1 MPMDVAVEQTQT
13 QTTAHRH
20 LQPIFEERT
29 HMDLDIKVLPFPAH
43 TTGAFSQQ
51 RVSTRVA
58 PAAAINEPYA
68 GMPLPLQME
77 RLKVLV
83 ADVYTRAQL
92 REWVRGP
99 LRQILPHQHAL
110 LAFGRR
116 HSLGIKLDDLVAVDL
131 PESYMNAIQDAPDV
145 LESPALERWFILRE
159 PIRISADML
168 FPQYGAKWSDNFRL
182 HGMRDVIVDGHLLRG
197 IPNVTLL
204 KLYNCSPQVVAS
216 LSAIREALFATLNEI
231 WARVAQV
238 EVLTRTDKLRI
249 VSALSPAEKEIIYW
263 LKFGKTN
270 SEIAQIL
277 GKSEHTIKTQIHKTL
292 IKTGAVN
299 RTALAL
305 LDAN

>member
-1 MPMDVAVEQTQT
+1 MD
-13 QTTAHRH
+13 
-20 LQPIFEERT
+20 F
-29 HMDLDIKVLPFPAH
+29 DNKVLPFPIHAA
-43 TTGAFSQQ
+43 GANPPRIDSA
-51 RVSTRVA
+51 RYTAATVA
-58 PAAAINEPYA
+58 NEPHAY
-68 GMPLPLQME
+68 MPIARQIE
-77 RLKVLV
+77 RLTALA

-99 LRQILPHQHAL
+99 LREMLPHQHAL

-131 PESYMNAIQDAPDV
+131 PETYLAAIQDAPDV

-159 PIRISADML
+159 PVRISVDML
-168 FPQYGAKWSDNFRL
+168 FPQYGAKWSDNFQS

-197 IPNVTLL
+197 AANVTLL

-216 LSAIREALFATLNEI
+216 LSVIRETLLTTLNDI
-231 WARVAQV
+231 WARIAQV
-238 EVLTRTDKLRI
+238 EALMRTDKLKI
-249 VSALSPAEKEIIYW
+249 VQALSPAEKEIIYW

-299 RTALAL
+299 RTALAF

>member
-1 MPMDVAVEQTQT
+1 MD
-13 QTTAHRH
+13 
-20 LQPIFEERT
+20 I
-29 HMDLDIKVLPFPAH
+29 DIKVLPFPIHAA
-43 TTGAFSQQ
+43 GVNPQ
-51 RVSTRVA
+51 RINSARYM
-58 PAAAINEPYA
+58 AAKAIDETCANI
-68 GMPLPLQME
+68 PLALQVE
-77 RLKVLV
+77 RLNTLA

-99 LRQILPHQHAL
+99 LREILPHQHAL

-116 HSLGIKLDDLVAVDL
+116 HSLGIKLNDLVAVDL
-131 PESYMNAIQDAPDV
+131 PETYLAAIQDAPDV

-159 PIRISADML
+159 PIRISVDML
-168 FPQYGAKWSDNFRL
+168 FPQYGAKWSDNFQL

-197 IPNVTLL
+197 IPSVTLL

-216 LSAIREALFATLNEI
+216 LSMIRETLLATLNDI
-231 WARVAQV
+231 WARIAQV
-238 EVLTRTDKLRI
+238 EALMRTDKLKI
-249 VSALSPAEKEIIYW
+249 VQALSPAEKEIIYW

>member
-1 MPMDVAVEQTQT
+1 MD
-13 QTTAHRH
+13 
-20 LQPIFEERT
+20 
-29 HMDLDIKVLPFPAH
+29 MSIKVLPFPAY
-43 TTGAFSQQ
+43 TIGAFPQQ
-51 RVSTRVA
+51 NISAGIAPVA
-58 PAAAINEPYA
+58 VINEPHA
-68 GMPLPLQME
+68 AIPLALQVE
-77 RLKVLV
+77 RLTALA

-99 LRQILPHQHAL
+99 LREILPHQHAL

-131 PESYMNAIQDAPDV
+131 PESYMTAIQDAPDV

-159 PIRISADML
+159 PIRISVDML
-168 FPQYGAKWSDNFRL
+168 FPQYGAKWSDNFQL

-197 IPNVTLL
+197 AANVTLL

-216 LSAIREALFATLNEI
+216 LSVIRESLLATLNEI
-231 WARVAQV
+231 WARIAQV
-238 EVLTRTDKLRI
+238 EALTRTDQLRI
-249 VSALSPAEKEIIYW
+249 VQALSPAEKEIIYW

-305 LDAN
+305 LGA

>member
-1 MPMDVAVEQTQT
+1 MD
-13 QTTAHRH
+13 
-20 LQPIFEERT
+20 F
-29 HMDLDIKVLPFPAH
+29 DIKVLPFPAY
-43 TTGAFSQQ
+43 TIGAFSQQ
-51 RVSTRVA
+51 NISAGIA
-58 PAAAINEPYA
+58 PVAAINEPHA
-68 GMPLPLQME
+68 AIPLALQVE
-77 RLKVLV
+77 RLTALA

-99 LRQILPHQHAL
+99 LREILPHQHAL

-116 HSLGIKLDDLVAVDL
+116 HSLGIKLHDLVAVDL
-131 PESYMNAIQDAPDV
+131 PESYMAAIQDAPDV

-159 PIRISADML
+159 PIRISVDML
-168 FPQYGAKWSDNFRL
+168 FPQYGAKWSDNFQQ

-197 IPNVTLL
+197 AANVTLL

-216 LSAIREALFATLNEI
+216 LAVIREALLATLNEI
-231 WARVAQV
+231 WARIAQV
-238 EVLTRTDKLRI
+238 EALTRTDKLRI
-249 VSALSPAEKEIIYW
+249 IQALSPAEKEIIHW

>member
-1 MPMDVAVEQTQT
+1 MLHTS
-13 QTTAHRH
+13 HRH

-29 HMDLDIKVLPFPAH
+29 HMDFDNKVLPFPIHAA
-43 TTGAFSQQ
+43 GANPPRIDSA
-51 RVSTRVA
+51 RYTAATVA
-58 PAAAINEPYA
+58 NEPHAY
-68 GMPLPLQME
+68 MPIARQIE
-77 RLKVLV
+77 RLTALA

-99 LRQILPHQHAL
+99 LREMLPHQHAL

-131 PESYMNAIQDAPDV
+131 PETYLAAIQDAPDV

-159 PIRISADML
+159 PVRISVDML
-168 FPQYGAKWSDNFRL
+168 FPQYGAKWSDNFQS

-197 IPNVTLL
+197 AANVTLL

-216 LSAIREALFATLNEI
+216 LSVIRETLLTTLNDI
-231 WARVAQV
+231 WARIAQV
-238 EVLTRTDKLRI
+238 EALMRTDKLKI
-249 VSALSPAEKEIIYW
+249 VQALSPAEKEIIYW

-299 RTALAL
+299 RTALAF

>member
-1 MPMDVAVEQTQT
+1 MD
-13 QTTAHRH
+13 
-20 LQPIFEERT
+20 F
-29 HMDLDIKVLPFPAH
+29 DIKVLPFPAYSV
-43 TTGAFSQQ
+43 GAFSQQ
-51 RVSTRVA
+51 KISARVA
-58 PAAAINEPYA
+58 PVATIDEPRAENPLTQQIEKLTILA
-68 GMPLPLQME
+68 G
-77 RLKVLV
+77 
-83 ADVYTRAQL
+83 DVYTRAQL

-99 LRQILPHQHAL
+99 LREVLPHQHTL

-116 HSLGIKLDDLVAVDL
+116 HSLGIKLHDLVAVDL
-131 PESYMNAIQDAPDV
+131 PESYMAAIQDAPDV

-168 FPQYGAKWSDNFRL
+168 FPQYGAKWSDNFQL
-182 HGMRDVIVDGHLLRG
+182 HGMRDVIVDGHLERG
-197 IPNVTLL
+197 ATSVTLL

-216 LSAIREALFATLNEI
+216 LSVIRETLFATLNET
-231 WARVAQV
+231 WARIAQV
-238 EVLTRTDKLRI
+238 EALTRTDKLKI
-249 VSALSPAEKEIIYW
+249 VQALSPAEKEIIYW

-305 LDAN
+305 LDA

>member
-1 MPMDVAVEQTQT
+1 MD
-13 QTTAHRH
+13 
-20 LQPIFEERT
+20 IG
-29 HMDLDIKVLPFPAH
+29 IKVLPFPAH
-43 TTGAFSQQ
+43 TISTTPPPN
-51 RVSTRVA
+51 VSATFTPV
-58 PAAAINEPYA
+58 PTINEPRA
-68 GMPLPLQME
+68 DISLALQAQ
-77 RLKVLV
+77 RLTAL
-83 ADVYTRAQL
+83 AAEVYTRAQL

-99 LRQILPHQHAL
+99 LREVLPHQHAL

-116 HSLGIKLDDLVAVDL
+116 HSLGIKLDNLVAVDL
-131 PESYMNAIQDAPDV
+131 PESYMAVIQDAPDV

-168 FPQYGAKWSDNFRL
+168 FPQYGAKWSDNFQL

-197 IPNVTLL
+197 ATNVTLI
-204 KLYNCSPQVVAS
+204 KLYNCSSQVVIS
-216 LSAIREALFATLNEI
+216 LSVIREALLATLNEI
-231 WARVAQV
+231 WARITQV
-238 EVLTRTDKLRI
+238 EALTRTDKLRI
-249 VSALSPAEKEIIYW
+249 VQALSPAEKEIIYW

-305 LDAN
+305 LDSNW

>member
-1 MPMDVAVEQTQT
+1 MLHTS
-13 QTTAHRH
+13 HRH

-29 HMDLDIKVLPFPAH
+29 HMDFDIKVLPFPAYSV
-43 TTGAFSQQ
+43 GAFSQQ
-51 RVSTRVA
+51 KVSTRIA
-58 PAAAINEPYA
+58 PVAAINKPYA
-68 GMPLPLQME
+68 GMPLPLHME
-77 RLKVLV
+77 RLAALA

-99 LRQILPHQHAL
+99 LREMLPHQHAL

-116 HSLGIKLDDLVAVDL
+116 HSLGLKLDDLVAVDL
-131 PESYMNAIQDAPDV
+131 PESYMAAIQDAPDV

-159 PIRISADML
+159 PVRISVDML
-168 FPQYGAKWSDNFRL
+168 FPQYGAKWSDNFQL

-197 IPNVTLL
+197 ATNVTLL

-216 LSAIREALFATLNEI
+216 LSVIRETLLATLNEI
-231 WARVAQV
+231 WTRIAQV
-238 EVLTRTDKLRI
+238 EALTRTDKLRI
-249 VSALSPAEKEIIYW
+249 VQALSPAEKEIIYW

-299 RTALAL
+299 RTALAF

>member
-1 MPMDVAVEQTQT
+1 MD
-13 QTTAHRH
+13 
-20 LQPIFEERT
+20 F
-29 HMDLDIKVLPFPAH
+29 DIKVLPFPAY
-43 TTGAFSQQ
+43 TSGAFSQQ
-51 RVSTRVA
+51 KVSTRIT
-58 PAAAINEPYA
+58 PIAAINRPLID
-68 GMPLPLQME
+68 MPLPLQME
-77 RLKVLV
+77 RLTALA

-92 REWVRGP
+92 REWVRGS
-99 LRQILPHQHAL
+99 LREVLPHQHAL

-116 HSLGIKLDDLVAVDL
+116 HSLGIKLHDLVAVDL
-131 PESYMNAIQDAPDV
+131 PESYMAAIQDAPDV

-159 PIRISADML
+159 PVRISADML
-168 FPQYGAKWSDNFRL
+168 FPQYGAKWSDNFQL

-197 IPNVTLL
+197 ATNVTLL

-216 LSAIREALFATLNEI
+216 LSVIRETLFATLNEV
-231 WARVAQV
+231 WARIAQV
-238 EVLTRTDKLRI
+238 EALTRTDKLRF
-249 VSALSPAEKEIIYW
+249 VQALSPAEKEIIYW

-305 LDAN
+305 LDA